1 MNLLLQNIDKIVKQ
15 EIYLKDVN
23 LEFEPGTHNVLLGRT
38 LAGKTSLLRIMAGL
52 DRPTRGKILIGDKD
66 VTGVFVRNRSVAM
79 VYQQFINYPSLTVYK
94 NIASPLK
101 LSGMSKADIDRR
113 VRETATMLHIEGLL
127 DRMPSELSGGQQQR
141 TAIAR
146 ALVKDA
152 HLLLLDEPL
161 ANLDYKL
168 REELR
173 VELQEIF
180 AQREAIVVYTTTE
193 PAEALMLGGNIVI
206 LDEGQVLQ
214 TGPTPDVYHNP
225 ATTKV
230 AEVLSDPPINY
241 LPCTVRERTASLGE
255 QIEFPLTNHL
265 QALPAGQYIFGVR
278 PHRLFLKRTS
288 AEDIKIRATV
298 ELAEINGS
306 ETFIHVN
313 YGISR
318 LVVQEDGVSSHQMG
332 TKVIV
337 YVNPAHFFVFDE
349 AGALVASLDRK
360 TFEKRL

>member
-1 MNLLLQNIDKIVKQ
+1 
-15 EIYLKDVN
+15 
-23 LEFEPGTHNVLLGRT
+23 
-38 LAGKTSLLRIMAGL
+38 
-52 DRPTRGKILIGDKD
+52 
-66 VTGVFVRNRSVAM
+66 
-79 VYQQFINYPSLTVYK
+79 
-94 NIASPLK
+94 
-101 LSGMSKADIDRR
+101 
-113 VRETATMLHIEGLL
+113 
-127 DRMPSELSGGQQQR
+127 
-141 TAIAR
+141 
-146 ALVKDA
+146 
-152 HLLLLDEPL
+152 
-161 ANLDYKL
+161 
-168 REELR
+168 
-173 VELQEIF
+173 
-180 AQREAIVVYTTTE
+180 
-193 PAEALMLGGNIVI
+193 VI

-265 QALPAGQYIFGVR
+265 QSLSAGQYIFGVR

-288 AEDIKIRATV
+288 AEDIKIHATV

-313 YGISR
+313 YGSSR